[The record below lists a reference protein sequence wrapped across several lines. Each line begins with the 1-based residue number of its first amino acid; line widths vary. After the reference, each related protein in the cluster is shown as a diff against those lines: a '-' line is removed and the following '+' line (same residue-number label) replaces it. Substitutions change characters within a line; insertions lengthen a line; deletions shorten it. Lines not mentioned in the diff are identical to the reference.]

1 VTLTAVENRTAA
13 WEGDGELRTSDVR
26 SKTRKEESARSSE
39 IKVKYVHGTSLW
51 CGKSVSIRV
60 GEGGQAGWIDAEKG
74 F

>member
-1 VTLTAVENRTAA
+1 
-13 WEGDGELRTSDVR
+13 LRTSDVR